1 MEFKPPEHLSL
12 TGNMGE
18 NLKKFKQKFEI
29 FLIAANIEEKK
40 EKKKSDDTVKCVGRW
55 SVDVYNA

>member
-1 MEFKPPEHLSL
+1 
-12 TGNMGE
+12 MGE

-29 FLIAANIEEKK
+29 FLIAANIEEKN

-55 SVDVYNA
+55 NVDVYNA